1 MRHAVARGVDS
12 NVRDGV
18 RRDVDRL
25 GLGALARETK
35 REAAVIAE
43 RVEQPP
49 ARVAR
54 RRLAVLAL
62 IEKQTGLLPS
72 PEIDLVLDR
81 PLAHGHRVGNRTGQI
96 RNRLLETF
104 ERTHLG
110 IVAGQ
115 DAGRREQFL
124 QQRGDRRLQSIHA
137 LRERLHDEIV
147 GVSID
152 DERRQ
157 QIRLAVD
164 ESIGRRV
171 ELQRFP
177 ELESR
182 AAAAS
187 AAAPRRRAR
196 RRA

>member
-1 MRHAVARGVDS
+1 MLYGVGS
-12 NVRDGV
+12 NVRDGILG
-18 RRDVDRL
+18 DVDRL
-25 GLGALARETK
+25 GLGAVARETK

-81 PLAHGHRVGNRTGQI
+81 PLAHGHRVGNRARQV
-96 RNRLLETF
+96 RDLLLETF
-104 ERTHLG
+104 EHTHLG

-115 DAGRREQFL
+115 DAGRRDQLL
-124 QQRGDRRLQSIHA
+124 QQPGDRRLQSIHA
-137 LRERLHDEIV
+137 LRERLDDEV
-147 GVSID
+147 VCVSID

-164 ESIGRRV
+164 ESIGRRI
-171 ELQRFP
+171 ELQ
-177 ELESR
+177 
-182 AAAAS
+182 
-187 AAAPRRRAR
+187 
-196 RRA
+196 